1 MYDKINFLLF
11 AERKEKEKERRKK
24 KQVNQVASEQVKK
37 VTKGKKS
44 LFHLF
49 SGHTK
54 SA

>member
-1 MYDKINFLLF
+1 MYDKINLLLF
-11 AERKEKEKERRKK
+11 AKRKEKEKERRKK
-24 KQVNQVASEQVKK
+24 KQENVKK